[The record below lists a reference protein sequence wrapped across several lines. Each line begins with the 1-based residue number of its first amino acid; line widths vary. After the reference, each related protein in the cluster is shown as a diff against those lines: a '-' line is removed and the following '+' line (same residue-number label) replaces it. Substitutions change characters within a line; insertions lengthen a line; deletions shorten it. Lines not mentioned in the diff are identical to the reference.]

1 MFALIETNG
10 ATHIAIHVPRDA
22 AAASLPALT
31 AMLEQNATFIRQGYN
46 DASIVTP
53 QMTIQLGDVYNH
65 ETSAADFRIEPA
77 DSGHIVGDSFT
88 LATPDVLTSN
98 ARQLKQEQ
106 DRYRRLYAEH
116 QALQSRFDALQEQ
129 YNALH
134 DDCPID

>member
-1 MFALIETNG
+1 MFALIETHG

-22 AAASLPALT
+22 AAASLPVLA

-77 DSGHIVGDSFT
+77 DRENIVGDSFT

-98 ARQLKQEQ
+98 ARQLKSEQ
-106 DRYRRLYAEH
+106 DRYHRLYTEH
-116 QALQSRFDALQEQ
+116 QALKSKFDALQEQ
-129 YNALH
+129 FDELKA
-134 DDCPID
+134 D

>member
-22 AAASLPALT
+22 AANSLPVLA

-46 DASIVTP
+46 DGSIVTP
-53 QMTIQLGDVYNH
+53 KMSIQLGDVYNH
-65 ETSAADFRIEPA
+65 ETGAADFRIEPA
-77 DSGHIVGDSFT
+77 DSACIVDDTFT

-106 DRYRRLYAEH
+106 DRYYRLYTEH
-116 QALQSRFDALQEQ
+116 QALKNRFDVLQEQ
-129 YNALH
+129 FHALQAE
-134 DDCPID
+134 